1 MIAIIAGI
9 AGLLVGA
16 VIGYFLFTNALT
28 KKKEALIAEA
38 EAKAE
43 TIRKEKERRIA
54 WLHGSWDE
62 RND

>member
-16 VIGYFLFTNALT
+16 VIGYFLFTSALT

-43 TIRKEKERRIA
+43 TIRKEKEF
-54 WLHGSWDE
+54 
-62 RND
+62 